1 MTFQSYHAIALVLVL
16 VGFLMGSKESWVII
30 LLILETSK
38 VLVLG

>member
-1 MTFQSYHAIALVLVL
+1 MTFQSYHTIALVLVL